1 MVEIAL
7 PSLADRKEDLPL
19 LQRFLVSKFAAQYG
33 KKIHGITRRAQA
45 RLARHSWP
53 GNVREIENVI
63 GNACMMVEGNVI
75 DINDLPEPLARQADP
90 PVETEN
96 GMLTLEQVQQRHV
109 LRVLQLV
116 GGNKLRAAE
125 VLGIG
130 RGTLYEMLNRMK
142 KGGVTSI
149 DRDAQQLKELP
160 VQHDTA

>member
-1 MVEIAL
+1 
-7 PSLADRKEDLPL
+7 
-19 LQRFLVSKFAAQYG
+19 
-33 KKIHGITRRAQA
+33 
-45 RLARHSWP
+45 
-53 GNVREIENVI
+53 
-63 GNACMMVEGNVI
+63 
-75 DINDLPEPLARQADP
+75 
-90 PVETEN
+90 
-96 GMLTLEQVQQRHV
+96 MLTLEQVQQRHV